1 MLIEL
6 LGVAGTICIVVA
18 FMQNGEAKIRR
29 LDLIGA
35 ILFVIYG
42 FLLPSFSTI
51 LLNAILCGVQIY
63 KLIKLHKHS

>member
-6 LGVAGTICIVVA
+6 LGVTGTICIVIA
-18 FMQNGEAKIRR
+18 FMQNGEVKIRR

-35 ILFVIYG
+35 VLFVVYG

-63 KLIKLHKHS
+63 KLIRLHKHS